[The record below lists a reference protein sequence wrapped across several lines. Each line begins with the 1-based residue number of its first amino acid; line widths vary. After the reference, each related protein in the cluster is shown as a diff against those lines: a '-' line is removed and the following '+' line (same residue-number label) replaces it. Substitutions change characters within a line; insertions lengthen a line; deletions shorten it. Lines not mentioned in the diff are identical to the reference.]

1 MKGRTI
7 RSERGQAVTEYLM
20 ISGLITAMGI
30 LILGYM
36 QSPLRRGMQCV
47 TEYVI
52 GQALDPPFEGFS
64 PGGLVCGGGVGPLG
78 GFPGAGGGG
87 LGGLGGGGFGGG
99 IANREG
105 TLVQSNVKTAFALTE
120 RADTTGDS
128 DLTAAVSTVP
138 PVPGSKAAHPPAT
151 AAGLP
156 KASGGGY

>member
-1 MKGRTI
+1 MTRTI
-7 RSERGQAVTEYLM
+7 RGERGQAATEYLM

-47 TEYVI
+47 TEFVI

-78 GFPGAGGGG
+78 GFPGGGGGG

-99 IANREG
+99 IAHGEG
-105 TLVQSNVKTAFALTE
+105 TLVNSAPGA
-120 RADTTGDS
+120 TGDG
-128 DLTAAVSTVP
+128 DLSAAVSTVP
-138 PVPGSKAAHPPAT
+138 PLHAPPAHAP
-151 AAGLP
+151 AAGGNA
-156 KASGGGY
+156 KATGGGY